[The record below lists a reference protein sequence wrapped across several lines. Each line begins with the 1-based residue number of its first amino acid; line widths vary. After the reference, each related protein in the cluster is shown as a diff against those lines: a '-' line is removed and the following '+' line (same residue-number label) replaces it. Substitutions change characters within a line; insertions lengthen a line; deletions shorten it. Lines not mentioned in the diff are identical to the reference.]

1 VGRTLTRFGAS
12 ALFLA
17 AAVIA
22 ALSLAGSGNAKLTA
36 DPAGGTGWTADA
48 VAFRGQNGAHY
59 VYTCPFYGTADSI
72 WGTDVYTDDSS
83 VCTAAVHAG
92 LITLAGGGSVTIEIR
107 PGQSSYTGSTR
118 NGITSSSY
126 PSWGGSYV
134 LVGATRGDPGVGTGG
149 SDWSATAARFRTFIG
164 ARFAYT
170 CPAGGTPANI
180 WGTDIYTDDS
190 SVCTAAAHVGV
201 IRQAAGG
208 NVTIEMRDGQASYT
222 GSTRNGIT
230 SSSYAQWDGSF
241 VVLGTPLGGGA
252 GQPPQATATGT
263 VTVNG
268 APFTGGTVAYNSQV
282 DVTKGALT
290 LTTEAGELTVTGAG
304 GLVAAFQIVRSSEG
318 GQTVVEL
325 RLTGG
330 NFASCKRRLAATGN
344 PKKIRQLWGTAKG
357 RFRTRGR
364 YASATVRGTRWLTV
378 DRCDGTLT
386 QVREGR
392 VAVRDF
398 VKQKTVI
405 VPAGKSYLARK
416 R

>member
-1 VGRTLTRFGAS
+1 VLLLVAS
-12 ALFLA
+12 AGAALTLA
-17 AAVIA
+17 AGGGARPA
-22 ALSLAGSGNAKLTA
+22 ADPPGGSGWSATA
-36 DPAGGTGWTADA
+36 A
-48 VAFRGQNGAHY
+48 AFRGQNGARY
-59 VYTCPFYGTADSI
+59 VYTCPFYGVAGSI

-92 LITLAGGGSVTIEIR
+92 LITLAGGGTVTIEIR
-107 PGQSSYTGSTR
+107 PGQDSYTGSTR
-118 NGITSSSY
+118 NRITSSSY
-126 PSWGGSYV
+126 PSWLGSYV

-149 SDWSATAARFRTFIG
+149 SDWNASAAAFRTFVG

-170 CPAGGTPANI
+170 CPAGGTPDTV
-180 WGTDIYTDDS
+180 WGTDVYTDDS
-190 SVCTAAAHVGV
+190 SVCTAAVHVGV
-201 IRQAAGG
+201 IRPATGG
-208 NVTIEMRDGQASYT
+208 TVTIEMRDGQQSYT

-230 SSSYAQWDGSF
+230 SQSYGEWGGSF
-241 VVLGTPLGGGA
+241 VVLGTPLGGP

-268 APFTGGTVAYNSQV
+268 APFTGGTVAYNSRV

-290 LTTEAGELTVTGAG
+290 MTTEAGELTVTGAG
-304 GLVAAFQIVRSSEG
+304 GLVAAFQIVRSSDA

-330 NFASCKRRLAATGN
+330 DFASCQRKLAATGSS
-344 PKKIRQLWGTAKG
+344 KKVRQLWGTAKG

-398 VKQKTVI
+398 VKGKTVL
-405 VPAGKSYLARK
+405 VGPGQSYLARK